1 MAQWLQMTLSQ
12 KFGIAANID
21 FPLPASF
28 IWDMFVRVLPE
39 IPKESAFNKQSMSW
53 KLMTLLPQLLE
64 REDFTLLRHY
74 LTDDSDKRKLFQLSS
89 KAADLFDQYL
99 VYRPEW
105 LAQWETGPLVEGLGE
120 AQAWQAPLW
129 KALVEYTH
137 ELGQP
142 RWHRA
147 NLYQR
152 FIETL
157 ESATT
162 CPPGLPSRVF
172 ICGISALPPATAL
185 APRQS
190 LSALYRNAGVR
201 DDLPAGVT
209 FARLY
214 MRYFRVTACLSP
226 GAPGAG

>member
-1 MAQWLQMTLSQ
+1 MLRVYHSNRLDVLEALMEFIVERERLDDPFEPEMILVQSTGMAQWLQMTLSQ

-99 VYRPEW
+99 VYRPDW
-105 LAQWETGPLVEGLGE
+105 LAQWETGHLVEGLGE

-129 KALVEYTH
+129 KALVEYTD

-142 RWHRA
+142 RLR
-147 NLYQR
+147 
-152 FIETL
+152 
-157 ESATT
+157 
-162 CPPGLPSRVF
+162 
-172 ICGISALPPATAL
+172 
-185 APRQS
+185 PRQS

-226 GAPGAG
+226 GATGAG